1 MGETFE
7 KVATLAN
14 VTEELDLETDFLVLT
29 PGAEEDNDDDD
40 PTPPPPPP
48 DYNPVV
54 GTEATDIL
62 SGTPGDDYI
71 TGLESNDFLYGLAGN
86 DILDGGAGIDRLFGG
101 AGADQFVLAVGG
113 SRDLV
118 YDFEVGVDQIALDG
132 IDYEDLDFEA
142 YRGSGVEVSFGNDSI
157 ILRNVAVGE
166 IGEDDFILDFVAP
179 VFDSMAIA

>member
-86 DILDGGAGIDRLFGG
+86 DILDGGAGRDRLFGG
-101 AGADQFVLAVGG
+101 AGADQFVLAESG
-113 SRDLV
+113 STDIV
-118 YDFEVGVDQIALDG
+118 YDFEVGIDKIALFA
-132 IDYEDLDFEA
+132 IDYDQVEFEE
-142 YRGSGVEVSFGNDSI
+142 YRGSSVEVIFGSDSL
-157 ILRNVAVGE
+157 ILRGVAVGE
-166 IGEDDFILDFVAP
+166 IDRGDFIEDYMPP
-179 VFDSMAIA
+179 VIDSMAMV